1 MPMRLDE
8 GWNQIQF
15 NLGDFTSRAY
25 NTVYIETLRVQIHAS
40 CRIRRIFFSSRL
52 YEEEELPPQFKI
64 WMPQNKQKGGHQHHG
79 MGQQQAHQHGGHGH
93 PQMVDQG
100 PSMGDNM
107 QHHQE
112 IPQEQFEEAPAHEEA
127 PMEDMQ
133 GQDIQA
139 DIPVEEVEG
148 QVEQ

>member
-1 MPMRLDE
+1 MRLDE

-64 WMPQNKQKGGHQHHG
+64 GMPKTGQQKPAHQPKQVGGRHNAGAHKGGQHTKDH
-79 MGQQQAHQHGGHGH
+79 
-93 PQMVDQG
+93 G
-100 PSMGDNM
+100 PSMADHLHGNEDEFQQDN
-107 QHHQE
+107 
-112 IPQEQFEEAPAHEEA
+112 FDEAPAHEEA
-127 PMEDMQ
+127 PMEGDDGAENYGEDLGGEDMLE
-133 GQDIQA
+133 DN
-139 DIPVEEVEG
+139 
-148 QVEQ
+148 

>member
-1 MPMRLDE
+1 MRLDE

-79 MGQQQAHQHGGHGH
+79 MGQKQMGQHGH

-100 PSMGDNM
+100 PTMGDNM
-107 QHHQE
+107 HHHEE
-112 IPQEQFEEAPAHEEA
+112 IPQEHFEEAPAHEEA
-127 PMEDMQ
+127 PIEEVPAHN
-133 GQDIQA
+133 IPA
-139 DIPVEEVEG
+139 DIPAQEG
-148 QVEQ
+148 Q

>member
-52 YEEEELPPQFKI
+52 YEEDELPPQFKI
-64 WMPQNKQKGGHQHHG
+64 WMPSKAPKESHMHQNKPIGKEEYDVDEQMQG
-79 MGQQQAHQHGGHGH
+79 MPVEDDQNYEQMEDPDNGDVAEQQIAEDG
-93 PQMVDQG
+93 
-100 PSMGDNM
+100 
-107 QHHQE
+107 
-112 IPQEQFEEAPAHEEA
+112 AHE
-127 PMEDMQ
+127 Q
-133 GQDIQA
+133 
-139 DIPVEEVEG
+139 EG
-148 QVEQ
+148 GEGVANDQPAE